1 LQNSIGR
8 PVILPLFHKSFRA
21 EKEISRH
28 LVCFIKPRNKKVSK
42 ILRSALSFSL
52 LFGTL
57 FVPAQAKAG
66 FFSSLF
72 VGDQAYAD
80 VSANTITPP
89 QPGSSQNLQNIPL
102 LVAGVSSD
110 SILNDKDNKKD
121 SQSYGQTDS
130 DDTNLNIVADNAI
143 LPATGPMGVSDG
155 TITPDPSS
163 NDTSVYV
170 VRDGDNIATIA
181 KMFNVSVD
189 TILWANDMKKGEK
202 LTTGEVL
209 LILPVTGVE
218 YTVKKGDKLQSI
230 ADQYKID
237 VNDIVQNNDITLD
250 TLLSAGDTL
259 IIPNGEE
266 KSTESATPIPDKD
279 LGASIAKDK
288 QYYEQH
294 PVQNL
299 AGYYIDPVPG
309 YRLSQGLHDNNAVDL
324 AISAGTPI
332 HAAADGKV
340 ILARYGYNGGFG
352 NVVIIDHPN
361 GTQTLYAHQ
370 SKLATVAGAEVF
382 QGEVIGYVG
391 TTGRSTGPHLHFEVH
406 GAQNPG
412 VNGSWKY

>member
-1 LQNSIGR
+1 M
-8 PVILPLFHKSFRA
+8 
-21 EKEISRH
+21 
-28 LVCFIKPRNKKVSK
+28 
-42 ILRSALSFSL
+42 
-52 LFGTL
+52 FGTL
-57 FVPAQAKAG
+57 FLPTQAKAG
-66 FFSSLF
+66 FLSSLF

-80 VSANTITPP
+80 VSANTVTPP
-89 QPGSSQNLQNIPL
+89 QPGDNSQNSSLALQVGSSSQTVNEKSNSSSQ
-102 LVAGVSSD
+102 VA
-110 SILNDKDNKKD
+110 I
-121 SQSYGQTDS
+121 
-130 DDTNLNIVADNAI
+130 DDTETAIVP
-143 LPATGPMGVSDG
+143 LVGPLGVSDG
-155 TITPDPSS
+155 TPVPNSSS

-202 LTTGEVL
+202 LTTGDVL

-230 ADQYKID
+230 ADHYKID
-237 VNDIVQNNDITLD
+237 VNDIIQNNDITLD
-250 TLLSAGDTL
+250 TPLSAGDTL

-288 QYYEQH
+288 EYYEQH

-324 AISAGTPI
+324 AVPTGTPI
-332 HAAADGKV
+332 HAAAAGKV

-391 TTGRSTGPHLHFEVH
+391 TTGHSTGPHLHFEVH

-412 VNGSWKY
+412 VDGSWKY